1 MQKRNFL
8 ADHCLWELLRLRVL
22 CSPHFVAMGSAGI
35 ADHVRYRCDAGDT
48 LMALKKR
55 SNNGK
60 TLLRRDDSIDS
71 YAFIHLAFYTV
82 FPGFFIYHFLVGR
95 EYIPAIFG
103 GYSTSIA
110 VILLPFLCIAYV
122 RDIRQ
127 NTNHFSSV
135 EAAFLG
141 FTGYFAAVVLS
152 QIAWG
157 ANWSASVQ
165 LLSVTLQFVAIFIIV
180 KLADRES
187 AKFKWSLIGFFVTLS
202 GIIFL
207 NVSDGAFIVASPD
220 LQNSVAKIADYQ
232 GYAFVYIV
240 VAIYVLVSLNSRV
253 TRLLVYGAAVFALFL
268 NGARAEFIGL
278 VLLIPLIE
286 LSFAKHKYLIIA
298 VGILLVC
305 AVTGLLSI
313 SPEVM
318 LENRVSALLTD
329 YEIDA
334 SVIERRLLLHAAW
347 DTITSNPLFGNFNSY
362 DTGEWAHNAL
372 SAWVDLGLIGFQV
385 YLGLLVGPIIG
396 LLRRFP
402 DRSKDPDYVL
412 ALSTA
417 FLVMLLAMTAKSF
430 TYQMLPVS
438 VGLYAR
444 LVSRERRTSISVR
457 EPAIVPDAILTQA
470 VISQPIKEDKPHFVK
485 SSEQGQL

>member
-1 MQKRNFL
+1 
-8 ADHCLWELLRLRVL
+8 
-22 CSPHFVAMGSAGI
+22 
-35 ADHVRYRCDAGDT
+35 
-48 LMALKKR
+48 MALKER

-60 TLLRRDDSIDS
+60 TLLRKDDGIDS
-71 YAFIHLAFYTV
+71 SAFINLAFYAV
-82 FPGFFIYHFLVGR
+82 FPGFFIYHFLIGK
-95 EYIPAIFG
+95 EYLPAIFG

-127 NTNHFSSV
+127 NINHFSLV

-141 FTGYFAAVVLS
+141 FTGYFAAAVLI

-187 AKFKWSLIGFFVTLS
+187 PKFKWSLMGFFVTLS

-240 VAIYVLVSLNSRV
+240 VTIYVLTSLSLGV

-278 VLLIPLIE
+278 LMLIPLIE
-286 LSFAKHKYLIIA
+286 LSFSKHKYLIIA
-298 VGILLVC
+298 IGILLVFS
-305 AVTGLLSI
+305 VTGLLGI
-313 SPEVM
+313 SPEIM
-318 LENRVSALLTD
+318 LENRVSTLFSD
-329 YEIDA
+329 YESDG
-334 SVIERRLLLHAAW
+334 SVIERTRLLHAAW
-347 DTITSNPLFGNFNSY
+347 DTIISHPLFGDFNSY

-372 SAWVDLGLIGFQV
+372 SAWVDLGLIGFLA

-402 DRSKDPDYVL
+402 DRSKDPGYVL

-417 FLVMLLAMTAKSF
+417 FLVILLAITAKGF

-457 EPAIVPDAILTQA
+457 EPVIVRDATLVRA
-470 VISQPIKEDKPHFVK
+470 VISQPIREDKPHFVK
-485 SSEQGQL
+485 ISEQGQS